1 MAEGAGGTPTCSQQ
15 IAKFCTEF
23 DLDPA
28 PGELIGIAEMAFI
41 DTIGVMLAGSREPAA
56 RMAVELAAQEG
67 AAPAVGIL
75 GRGLRTSP
83 QNAALANGTA
93 TQALDYDLS
102 FMIGQSTA
110 ALIPGLL
117 PLAESTGASPREV
130 FAAFVVGAE
139 VCGALARAYP
149 LLSSDGG
156 WHGAGVLGTICGAA
170 AYARLT
176 GQPETAIPDIIGIA
190 ASMASA
196 ISVNF
201 GTMTK
206 PLHAGLAARNG
217 IAALGLGAQ
226 GFTAH
231 PSALEGKNGF
241 FPCFAQALDWDTA
254 PFEKLGHDY
263 ALLDPGCKIKAFACG
278 GLLHC
283 SIQAALNLGA
293 RENPDIDKIE
303 RITVGVSP
311 HAFGRAI
318 DRYPWSEDSSRF
330 SLRYLVPY
338 ALIHGAPMLEAFT
351 EAGYGDAKVRALG
364 EKYEGRIDDE
374 FAGLRGSGSYS
385 PGRVTIEM
393 SDGTRLEEV
402 VYEPFGTPANRLS
415 DEAFRKKFDSCA
427 APVIGSDKAGDLFD
441 FLSNLSGQDSLADLW
456 PLITAD
462 EAG

>member
-1 MAEGAGGTPTCSQQ
+1 MAEGAGGTPTCSER
-15 IAKFCTEF
+15 IAKFVTEF
-23 DLDPA
+23 DLDQA
-28 PGELIGIAEMAFI
+28 PSELIGIAERSFV

-67 AAPAVGIL
+67 AAPATGIV
-75 GRGLRTSP
+75 GRGIRTSP

-117 PLAESTGASPREV
+117 PLAESTGASPRDV
-130 FAAFVVGAE
+130 IAAFIVGSE
-139 VCGALARAYP
+139 VCGAMARSYP

-176 GQPETAIPDIIGIA
+176 GQPEAAIPDIIGIA

-217 IAALGLGAQ
+217 VAALGLGAQ

-231 PSALEGKNGF
+231 PMALEGKNGF
-241 FPCFAQALDWDTA
+241 FPCFAQALDWDTG
-254 PFEKLGHDY
+254 PFDRLGHDF
-263 ALLDPGCKIKAFACG
+263 ALLDPGIKIKAFACG

-283 SIQAALNLGA
+283 SIQAALNLRQ
-293 RENPDIDKIE
+293 REHPDIASIA
-303 RITVGVSP
+303 RIGVGVSP

-338 ALIHGAPMLEAFT
+338 ALIHGAPMLDAFT
-351 EAGYGDAKVRALG
+351 EAGYGDAAVHALG

-385 PGRVTIEM
+385 PGRVTLEM
-393 SDGTRLEEV
+393 TDGTRLEEV
-402 VYEPFGTPANRLS
+402 VYEPFGTPSNPLS
-415 DEAFRKKFDSCA
+415 DDAFGKKFESCA
-427 APVIGSDKAGDLFD
+427 APIIGAAQAEELFD
-441 FLSNLSGQDSLADLW
+441 YLSNLSGQESLSGLW
-456 PLITAD
+456 PLITGKDAD
-462 EAG
+462 

>member
-1 MAEGAGGTPTCSQQ
+1 
-15 IAKFCTEF
+15 
-23 DLDPA
+23 
-28 PGELIGIAEMAFI
+28 
-41 DTIGVMLAGSREPAA
+41 
-56 RMAVELAAQEG
+56 
-67 AAPAVGIL
+67 VGIV
-75 GRGLRTSP
+75 GRGIRTSP

-117 PLAESTGASPREV
+117 PLAESTGATPREV
-130 FAAFVVGAE
+130 IAAFIVGAE
-139 VCGALARAYP
+139 VCGALARSYP

-156 WHGAGVLGTICGAA
+156 WHGAGVLGTICAAA

-231 PSALEGKNGF
+231 PAALEGKNGF
-241 FPCFAQALDWDTA
+241 FPCFAQALDWDVG
-254 PFEKLGHDY
+254 PFDKLGKDF
-263 ALLDPGCKIKAFACG
+263 ALLDPGCKIKPFACG

-283 SIQAALNLGA
+283 SIQAALNLA
-293 RENPDIDKIE
+293 EREKPDIDGIA

-338 ALIHGAPMLEAFT
+338 ALIHGAPMLDAFT
-351 EAGYGDAKVRALG
+351 EAGYGEAKVRALG
-364 EKYEGRIDDE
+364 EKYEGRVDDE
-374 FAGLRGSGSYS
+374 FAGLRGSGAYS
-385 PGRVTIEM
+385 PARVTIDM
-393 SDGTRLEEV
+393 TDGTRLEEV
-402 VYEPFGTPANRLS
+402 VYEPFGTPGNPLG
-415 DEAFRKKFDSCA
+415 DDAFRRKFESCA
-427 APVIGSDKAGDLFD
+427 APVIGADRAGDLFAL
-441 FLSNLSGQDSLADLW
+441 LSNLSAQDSLRGLW
-456 PLITAD
+456 PLITVS
-462 EAG
+462 EAN

>member
-1 MAEGAGGTPTCSQQ
+1 MAKDAGGTPTCSER
-15 IAKFCTEF
+15 IAKFVAEF
-23 DLDPA
+23 DLDQA
-28 PGELIGIAEMAFI
+28 PSDLIGIAERGFV

-56 RMAVELAAQEG
+56 RMAAQLAADEG
-67 AAPAVGIL
+67 AAPVTGIV
-75 GRGLRTSP
+75 GRGFRTSP

-102 FMIGQSTA
+102 FMMGQSSA

-117 PLAESTGASPREV
+117 PLAESTGATPREMI
-130 FAAFVVGAE
+130 AAFIVGSE
-139 VCGALARAYP
+139 VCGALGRSYP

-156 WHGAGVLGTICGAA
+156 WHGAGVLGTISAAA

-176 GQPETAIPDIIGIA
+176 GQPVAGIPDTIGIA

-217 IAALGLGAQ
+217 VAALGLGAQ

-231 PSALEGKNGF
+231 PLALEGKNGF
-241 FPCFAQALDWDTA
+241 FACFAQALDWDTE
-254 PFEKLGHDY
+254 PFERLGQDF
-263 ALLDPGCKIKAFACG
+263 ALLDPGIKIKAFACG

-283 SIQAALNLGA
+283 SIQAALSLRE
-293 RENPDIDKIE
+293 RENPDIAKIS
-303 RITVGVSP
+303 RIGVGVNP

-338 ALIHGAPMLEAFT
+338 ALIHGAPILEAFT
-351 EAGYGDAKVRALG
+351 EAGYGDAAVRALG
-364 EKYEGRIDDE
+364 EKYEGRVDAE
-374 FAGLRGSGSYS
+374 FAGARGSGRSS
-385 PGRVTIEM
+385 PGRVTLEM
-393 SDGTRLEEV
+393 TDGTRLEEV
-402 VYEPFGTPANRLS
+402 IYEPLGYPSNPLS
-415 DEAFRKKFDSCA
+415 DEALRNKFESCA
-427 APVIGSDKAGDLFD
+427 APVIGAARAAELFD
-441 FLSNLSGQDSLADLW
+441 YLSNLSGQDSLTDLW
-456 PLITAD
+456 PLITVD
-462 EAG
+462 EGK